1 MTKQNIIITGFE
13 DSEDKSRTRFQT
25 NKGWMSAF
33 KNEGETLITDLKQH
47 VETLISVDTML
58 SKQLN
63 KSGEPYVNIRKYFGV
78 SDGDDEEQP
87 KTEFKPEKKSTM
99 IESATEAE
107 KKERWGLRE
116 YEKCPVGLSV
126 EIFNTTYNP
135 EDKATSMEMRM
146 GECIRLVKQAREAF

>member
-47 VETLISVDTML
+47 VETLISVDASA

-63 KSGEPYVNIRKYFGV
+63 KAGEPYVNIRKFYGK

-87 KTEFKPEKKSTM
+87 KTPVKPEKKET
-99 IESATEAE
+99 TEPSSY
-107 KKERWGLRE
+107 GSN
-116 YEKCPVGLSV
+116 G
-126 EIFNTTYNP
+126 NTTMYTSYAKDVFIAMLGSP
-135 EDKATSMEMRM
+135 KGTVKFGTEDQEEQIMMNIAIE
-146 GECIRLVKQAREAF
+146 LVKQARDAF

>member
-47 VETLISVDTML
+47 VETLISVDVVQ

-63 KSGEPYVNIRKYFGV
+63 KNGEPYVNIRTFHGK
-78 SDGDDEEQP
+78 SESDDEEQP
-87 KTEFKPEKKSTM
+87 KITPIKPEKK
-99 IESATEAE
+99 
-107 KKERWGLRE
+107 
-116 YEKCPVGLSV
+116 V
-126 EIFNTTYNP
+126 
-135 EDKATSMEMRM
+135 EDKSYGNNTMYTSYAKDVFNNICCTEQMDTTKKMSEAI
-146 GECIRLVKQAREAF
+146 ELVKQARDAF